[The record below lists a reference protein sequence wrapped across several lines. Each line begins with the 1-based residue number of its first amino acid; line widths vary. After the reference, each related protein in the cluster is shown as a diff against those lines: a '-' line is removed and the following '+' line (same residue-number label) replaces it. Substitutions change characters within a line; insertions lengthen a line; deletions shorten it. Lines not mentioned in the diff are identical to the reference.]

1 MRLVAANYPS
11 ILNMPFLSSL
21 RCAAFVFA
29 FPVLLTGGS
38 ASATEPPPC
47 VEDFADVDRLPAQG
61 WSIANLSDPV
71 GVTTW
76 EQGLAS
82 VFSSYEG
89 APDAYAAADLAAT
102 QGSPATISLWLITP
116 MIDFGPNSISARALD
131 LYARALPGAANRLVV
146 RQCLTS
152 ASEDCNAPAS
162 GIGGFTTALI
172 EINRDL
178 LVDGFPLT
186 WTHFIATPA
195 DGLATVGVGRIA
207 FHYSIPSQPDGSHG
221 TYIGPDSVMM
231 TGATTCPFGENVF
244 ENGFD

>member
-1 MRLVAANYPS
+1 
-11 ILNMPFLSSL
+11 MPCLTSL
-21 RCAAFVFA
+21 RRAAFLLA
-29 FPVLLTGGS
+29 FPTVLTGVC
-38 ASATEPPPC
+38 AHATEPPPC
-47 VEDFADVDRLPAQG
+47 VEDFADVDTLPAQG

-76 EQGLAS
+76 EQGIPG

-102 QGSPATISLWLITP
+102 QGWPATISLWLITP
-116 MIDFGPNSISARALD
+116 LIDFGPNSISARALD

-146 RQCLTS
+146 RQCLAS
-152 ASEDCNAPAS
+152 AGEACDVPAS
-162 GIGGFTTALI
+162 GVGGFTTALI

-178 LVDGFPLT
+178 LVDGFPVT
-186 WTHFIATPA
+186 WTHFVATPA
-195 DGLATVGVGRIA
+195 DGLATAGFGRIA

-221 TYIGPDSVMM
+221 TYIGLDSVTM
-231 TGATTCPFGENVF
+231 TGATTCPFGEIVF